1 MLARSRMV
9 PVSTVSLWF
18 TGRAAAAASG
28 AAASA
33 AASGA
38 AAAAS
43 GAAASG
49 ASFASAFSTAEAVPK
64 PFAAV
69 GSKRSRKAAFA
80 PYQPPPERGGK
91 WTPEEVEYLMKQVE
105 AKPVGTSLTA
115 LSRGLS
121 QAGLLCGRGHGAI
134 YGQIAQQTAM
144 TRERATA
151 VLGLSL
157 ATQ

>member
-28 AAASA
+28 AAAS
-33 AASGA
+33 GA
-38 AAAAS
+38 GTA
-43 GAAASG
+43 GP

-91 WTPEEVEYLMKQVE
+91 WKPEEVKYLMEQVA
-105 AKPVGTSLTA
+105 AKPVGTSITA

-134 YGQIAQQTAM
+134 YAQIALQTAM